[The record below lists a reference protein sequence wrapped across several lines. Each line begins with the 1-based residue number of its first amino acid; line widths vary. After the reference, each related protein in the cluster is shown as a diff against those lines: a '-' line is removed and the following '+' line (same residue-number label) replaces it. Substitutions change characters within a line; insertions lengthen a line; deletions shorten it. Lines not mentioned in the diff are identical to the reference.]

1 MTERGGKRMK
11 RNLYKRMLAVCST
24 MAFIGTLTPDMCLT
38 EALLPAAVKGIVLE
52 EFAQQ
57 VSALAAQDDYASYYD
72 KLEITA
78 GESAVLA
85 DGAEITL
92 DKAAEWIDGEI
103 YVPAQFLIDL
113 SGTDTLEESGMVPLR
128 QTAESLGFVVTETD
142 HGAVLENQFQTA
154 RLIVKSDQSIDSFG
168 AKETIEGFEN
178 LHIFQYETPAE
189 AFSAYQNYLLMDAVE
204 DVAPSEYVSVA
215 ENTIGVSDVHYT
227 WGADVMQTDTYC
239 DFLLEQSESL
249 PEVVV
254 AVIDTGIDFEHEWFE
269 GRLAGNGVNFVDT
282 GSALPQDDHSHGTH
296 VSGTICDL
304 TPDNV
309 KILPLKALDATGQ
322 ATTEQVYCAM
332 LYANANAV
340 DVVNMS
346 LGGGGYTFLYE
357 DAINAGTEAG
367 IVYCISAGNDASDCS
382 LYGPANIKSAITVSA
397 VEQNGDPAYFTNY
410 GAGIDFAAPG
420 VSIIS
425 AKLGGGTVALDGT
438 SMASPHAAACCALLK
453 SYDRSLNTEQIVDI
467 LSLHADDLGEPGF
480 DPYYGNGRISMDF
493 TGANTAMCAQPQFAP
508 RGGVYDAAQT
518 VTITADADCA
528 IYYTTDNTVPT
539 AENGTLYTGPIT
551 VSSSVILRATAVC
564 AGKETNTAS
573 AHYQIGGADVAD
585 ALVVSDGVLVAYNGI
600 QTELDLTAYSE
611 TAEITAIGNSVFE
624 NNKQLEKIILPETV
638 TQIGDRAFF
647 GCSNLDFSAVDFSK
661 LETIGT
667 AAFSECTALSGEI
680 RLGSLRSLG
689 ASAFSFTGISA
700 VYLSENIT
708 TVPERCFYDC
718 RAVRGIYA
726 DGVTVLEDYALAFNT
741 DEPITFGIDW
751 TKVTKIGAYAVCEQ
765 DFSAP
770 VCLDAIETLSPHS
783 FSVCSFDTLRI
794 SGMKE
799 LAEGAFYACTAS
811 FIYLDDVQNIALEHL
826 PTAGYLILSD
836 TCTSVTCAKYYQ
848 NDATII
854 GYGGSEVHRLA
865 LESDRTFLELPC
877 GVLADDE
884 TVSVYQYDHTTLSV
898 LAIGFDLT
906 YQWYVSESPED
917 AGTAVAGATQ
927 AEFTVPTDTAG
938 TFYYRCEMTCRGYAP
953 SFTNGTYMVVVQ
965 PCEQISLTEGEPF
978 VLEDETYA
986 VFSFTPSADGTYEFL
1001 TASSSET
1008 TLLVCDENGALD
1020 LNDGCAVLS
1029 ADTEYRI
1036 KLYVGSPVSYT
1047 KLLVQNVDA
1056 CAEYSLSR
1064 DITVAG
1070 PDTEYLLATGEA
1082 IVPEVVLRH
1091 GDKILTEGVDYT
1103 VMEYRNIKPGTGR
1116 LFFTGIGA
1124 YDGFAVYSFRI
1135 AGVLE
1140 YDTPTTVEYVG
1151 DPVLYLFSSET
1162 LTNYR
1167 FAANHTPG
1175 IDYNTVS
1182 HEGRITAT
1190 NAAGQKVAYAY
1201 PPSYMTILE
1210 LKAGETFL
1218 LTCSSDAPVAYY
1230 DLRACA
1236 EEAISINWA
1245 KLSFVDTEDGGYT
1258 VSMTYKDEPLVEGVD
1273 YYLVIQ
1279 KGELYDTVNINGIGK
1294 YFGVRDKYYYHATE
1308 SDDDSDTESGQTAL
1322 EFDGTLTAEE
1332 PITLDFSS
1340 DYMLTYS
1347 ITPLTEA
1354 PYRFITGEDVW
1365 VAKLYKRSL
1374 GNTDDAWIETDINEP
1389 DALQQLNAKYEYAV
1403 SFFCTDKGTHDVNLI
1418 RTLKLPEAEIT
1429 VQDYLYTGQEII
1441 PEFTIS
1447 FPDAE
1452 LTEGVD
1458 YVVEY
1463 DCGTEPGLYS
1473 VLARG
1478 INRYNGTR
1486 AAYYK
1491 IVRAVEESVP
1501 VLEQGAHTLT
1511 FTEPGEVKV
1520 YRFDSLQKLYLLRA
1534 AADFGVKIAFTDANG
1549 ETIADTLSGC
1559 ANMEWEV
1566 ALTNASAY
1574 YFHISL
1580 TDPSATGTVEFSV
1593 TDKYR
1598 RLEFVK
1604 VNRPVLP
1611 YSGEL
1616 QTPEFI
1622 LTDGDYTLV
1631 EGTDYYIHS
1640 ISGNTNGGEYSA
1652 PIVGMGQYYGVLYGE
1667 YIITP
1672 PMDLDLTQAVEWESL
1687 KQTILLDLKDR
1698 TDLLVHFTV
1707 EESGHYFFSAKF
1719 SSVAGADLSVI
1730 PAMPSFLLFDS
1741 AFHFYSFDLVEYL
1754 PTGDYYLLLI
1764 DIASDFYD
1772 ELEMRTKNLG
1782 DQLETSGGLLYETDG
1797 GSATIIGHTDTDV
1810 EMIALPFS
1818 VDGMPTPILNIAD
1831 YAFAG
1836 YENLRSVDLRE
1847 IWKGPKKYIGRGA
1860 FLGTALESITLDRD
1874 WYLDQYSVGYDADYN
1889 PIEGFTIYGYRGTD
1903 AQRYAEENGFIFVD
1917 MESKG
1922 DLNGDTLVD
1931 AGDATIILKAYAQ
1944 ALNNGQ
1950 AVPEGLTTT
1959 GDVDSNGK
1967 LDADDAVAILKV
1979 YANYILTGEIDW
1991 SVVMNGS

>member
-1 MTERGGKRMK
+1 MRG
-11 RNLYKRMLAVCST
+11 C
-24 MAFIGTLTPDMCLT
+24 
-38 EALLPAAVKGIVLE
+38 
-52 EFAQQ
+52 
-57 VSALAAQDDYASYYD
+57 
-72 KLEITA
+72 
-78 GESAVLA
+78 
-85 DGAEITL
+85 
-92 DKAAEWIDGEI
+92 
-103 YVPAQFLIDL
+103 
-113 SGTDTLEESGMVPLR
+113 
-128 QTAESLGFVVTETD
+128 
-142 HGAVLENQFQTA
+142 
-154 RLIVKSDQSIDSFG
+154 
-168 AKETIEGFEN
+168 
-178 LHIFQYETPAE
+178 
-189 AFSAYQNYLLMDAVE
+189 
-204 DVAPSEYVSVA
+204 
-215 ENTIGVSDVHYT
+215 
-227 WGADVMQTDTYC
+227 
-239 DFLLEQSESL
+239 
-249 PEVVV
+249 
-254 AVIDTGIDFEHEWFE
+254 
-269 GRLAGNGVNFVDT
+269 
-282 GSALPQDDHSHGTH
+282 
-296 VSGTICDL
+296 
-304 TPDNV
+304 
-309 KILPLKALDATGQ
+309 
-322 ATTEQVYCAM
+322 
-332 LYANANAV
+332 
-340 DVVNMS
+340 
-346 LGGGGYTFLYE
+346 
-357 DAINAGTEAG
+357 
-367 IVYCISAGNDASDCS
+367 
-382 LYGPANIKSAITVSA
+382 
-397 VEQNGDPAYFTNY
+397 
-410 GAGIDFAAPG
+410 
-420 VSIIS
+420 
-425 AKLGGGTVALDGT
+425 
-438 SMASPHAAACCALLK
+438 
-453 SYDRSLNTEQIVDI
+453 
-467 LSLHADDLGEPGF
+467 
-480 DPYYGNGRISMDF
+480 
-493 TGANTAMCAQPQFAP
+493 
-508 RGGVYDAAQT
+508 
-518 VTITADADCA
+518 
-528 IYYTTDNTVPT
+528 
-539 AENGTLYTGPIT
+539 
-551 VSSSVILRATAVC
+551 
-564 AGKETNTAS
+564 
-573 AHYQIGGADVAD
+573 AD

-600 QTELDLTAYSE
+600 QTELDLTAYPE

-667 AAFSECTALSGEI
+667 AAFSECSALSGEI

-770 VCLDAIETLSPHS
+770 VCLDAIETLSPCS

-965 PCEQISLTEGEPF
+965 PCEQIPLTEGEPF

-986 VFSFTPSADGTYEFL
+986 IVSFKPSADGTY
-1001 TASSSET
+1001 
-1008 TLLVCDENGALD
+1008 
-1020 LNDGCAVLS
+1020 
-1029 ADTEYRI
+1029 
-1036 KLYVGSPVSYT
+1036 
-1047 KLLVQNVDA
+1047 
-1056 CAEYSLSR
+1056 
-1064 DITVAG
+1064 
-1070 PDTEYLLATGEA
+1070 
-1082 IVPEVVLRH
+1082 
-1091 GDKILTEGVDYT
+1091 
-1103 VMEYRNIKPGTGR
+1103 
-1116 LFFTGIGA
+1116 
-1124 YDGFAVYSFRI
+1124 
-1135 AGVLE
+1135 
-1140 YDTPTTVEYVG
+1140 
-1151 DPVLYLFSSET
+1151 
-1162 LTNYR
+1162 
-1167 FAANHTPG
+1167 
-1175 IDYNTVS
+1175 
-1182 HEGRITAT
+1182 
-1190 NAAGQKVAYAY
+1190 
-1201 PPSYMTILE
+1201 
-1210 LKAGETFL
+1210 
-1218 LTCSSDAPVAYY
+1218 
-1230 DLRACA
+1230 
-1236 EEAISINWA
+1236 
-1245 KLSFVDTEDGGYT
+1245 
-1258 VSMTYKDEPLVEGVD
+1258 
-1273 YYLVIQ
+1273 
-1279 KGELYDTVNINGIGK
+1279 
-1294 YFGVRDKYYYHATE
+1294 
-1308 SDDDSDTESGQTAL
+1308 TESGQTAL

-1374 GNTDDAWIETDINEP
+1374 GNTDGAWIETDINEP
-1389 DALQQLNAKYEYAV
+1389 DALQQLNSKYEYAV

-1631 EGTDYYIHS
+1631 EGTDYYIQS
-1640 ISGNTNGGEYSA
+1640 ISGNTNGGEYRA

-1667 YIITP
+1667 YIIAP

-1687 KQTILLDLKDR
+1687 KQTIILDLKDR

-1707 EESGHYFFSAKF
+1707 EESGHYYFSAKF
-1719 SSVAGADLSVI
+1719 SSVAGADHSDI
-1730 PAMPSFLLFDS
+1730 PAAPSFLLFDS

-1772 ELEMRTKNLG
+1772 ELEMWTKNLG

-1797 GSATIIGHTDTDV
+1797 GSATIIGHTDTGV

-1818 VDGMPTPILNIAD
+1818 VDGSHDPILDIAD

-1860 FLGTALESITLDRD
+1860 FLGTALESITLDHN

-1931 AGDATIILKAYAQ
+1931 ASDATIILKAYAQ